1 MDYAATFV
9 GVLLGLAIGVLF
21 LLILALIMRWLWNT
35 TLPHVFPGVREVDT
49 VQAIKIMFLAA
60 LLFGGNRVFMMQ
72 PPPPPEAPPAAAAA
86 TTTP

>member
-1 MDYAATFV
+1 MDYGTVFLAS
-9 GVLLGLAIGVLF
+9 LLGLIIGVIF
-21 LLILALIMRWLWNT
+21 ILILALIMRWLWNT
-35 TLPHVFPGVREVDT
+35 TLPHVFPGVREIDT

-72 PPPPPEAPPAAAAA
+72 PPPPPEAPPAAAT